1 MAALFESAR
10 SRPADEREALLD
22 DCARDE
28 PDLVRSVRRLLA
40 QHERAD
46 GPLSDPVAL
55 PPVGGD
61 GPAPASI
68 NQYRVIRQIGS
79 GGMGVVYLAEQDK
92 PRREVALKVI
102 RPGLVTPGLLHR
114 FDLEASML
122 GRLRHPG
129 VAQIY
134 EAGTYDDGS
143 GERPFFAMEYVNGS
157 PLPEYAEAHRLGTR
171 ERIELMARICE
182 AVHHAHQQ
190 GVIHRDLKPGNILVD
205 RTGCPK
211 ILDFGVARAADPEL
225 RTVHTIAGELVGTVG
240 YMSPEQIAGDPLQ
253 VDTRTDIHALGVIL
267 FELLTGR
274 LPYEV
279 EGAPLAS
286 AIQRIRED
294 APTRLGAIHPSFR
307 GDLETICRTAIE
319 KDKARRYQSAS
330 GLEADLHRFLRH
342 EPIAARPPSTLYQL
356 ARFARR
362 NRPLVAA
369 VLVALASLVAL
380 LIATTAGVFEIA
392 RQRDE
397 AIAAMREAN
406 AANEFLGDVLSSLDP
421 RERAS
426 PTVTLE
432 DFLEGV
438 AERLEAGQLAEQP
451 RVEAAVRGTIG
462 VAFRTLGSYE
472 RSREQYETALALLAE
487 HDPGN
492 TVEIAGLMGGLALVH
507 MRAGRTE
514 QAETLLQNAGALI
527 DRPGVPGGADR
538 RAIIYRADVLQHL
551 AQLRTEQRRLDE
563 AERLIRR
570 ALELRGD
577 GKSERPEFRS
587 RSLNSLAVILR
598 LKGDAEGARSAYEE
612 ALAILRADGTRPGLD
627 LAATLNN
634 LALLHLYQSHP
645 ELAVPLLDE
654 ALRLRRSILPPD
666 HTLIAQTLNSLGGAR
681 QLAGDADG
689 AAEVYRHA
697 LEIRIATLGADH
709 PAVATI
715 RVNLGVILLE
725 LGRHDDAIEQ
735 LGSALAARSA
745 AYAPRDERVA
755 AARLHLGRAL
765 LAAGDPSAAEA
776 LVREAI
782 DAYAEGGRGFE
793 LTTARSVLGVCLV
806 RQDRFPE
813 GEAELLRAFEALAGE
828 TTSAG
833 VRVRVQIL
841 DTLIALYDAWD
852 ERSPD
857 QGHDRSRARW
867 RARAAAYALD
877 EVTP

>member
-1 MAALFESAR
+1 MASLFESAR
-10 SRPADEREALLD
+10 SRPAEEREALLEA
-22 DCARDE
+22 CARDE

-55 PPVGGD
+55 PTPGKD
-61 GPAPASI
+61 GPAPPSI

-102 RPGLVTPGLLHR
+102 RPGLIAPGLLRR

-129 VAQIY
+129 VAQIH

-143 GERPFFAMEYVNGS
+143 GARPFFAMEYVDGS
-157 PLPEYAEAHRLGTR
+157 PLPEYAEEKRLGTR
-171 ERIELMARICE
+171 ERIELMARICA

-205 RTGCPK
+205 RAGCPK
-211 ILDFGVARAADPEL
+211 ILDFGVAKAADPEL

-240 YMSPEQIAGDPLQ
+240 YMSPEQIAGDPML

-279 EGAPLAS
+279 EGAPLAT

-294 APTRLGAIHPSFR
+294 APARLGAIHPSLR

-330 GLEADLHRFLRH
+330 GLEADLRRFLRH
-342 EPIAARPPSTLYQL
+342 EPIAARPPSTLYL
-356 ARFARR
+356 LSRFARR
-362 NRPLVAA
+362 NRALVAA

-380 LIATTAGVFEIA
+380 LIATTVGVFAVA
-392 RQRDE
+392 RQRDD

-438 AERLEAGQLAEQP
+438 AGRLEAGQLAGQP

-472 RSREQYETALALLAE
+472 RSREQYETALALLRE

-492 TVEIAGLMGGLALVH
+492 TVEIAGVTGGLALVH

-514 QAETLLQNAGALI
+514 QAETLLEAARALI
-527 DRPGVPGGADR
+527 DPPGAPIDADR
-538 RAIIYRADVLQHL
+538 KAIIYRADVLQHL

-563 AERLIRR
+563 AEQLIGRALDLRR
-570 ALELRGD
+570 AAQP
-577 GKSERPEFRS
+577 ERPELLA
-587 RSLNSLAVILR
+587 RSLNALAVILR
-598 LKGDAEGARSAYEE
+598 LKGDAEGARSAYRQ
-612 ALAILRADGTRPGLD
+612 ALAILRADGARPGLD
-627 LAATLNN
+627 LATTLNN
-634 LALLHLYQSHP
+634 LALLHLYQGES
-645 ELAVPLLDE
+645 ELAIPLLDE
-654 ALRLRRSILPPD
+654 TLRLRCSILPPG

-681 QLAGDADG
+681 QLAGDPDG
-689 AAEVYRHA
+689 AADAYRHA
-697 LEIRIATLGADH
+697 LDIRVATLGGDH

-715 RVNLGVILLE
+715 RVNLGVILSE

-735 LGSALAARSA
+735 LETALDARSA

-765 LAAGDPSAAEA
+765 LAAGKLPAAEA
-776 LVREAI
+776 MVREAI
-782 DAYAEGGRGFE
+782 DAYAEAGREIE
-793 LTTARSVLGVCLV
+793 LATARSVLGVCLV
-806 RQDRFPE
+806 RLDRFRE
-813 GEAELLRAFEALAGE
+813 GEAELLRAFDALAGE
-828 TTSAG
+828 TTGAG
-833 VRVRVQIL
+833 ARVREQTLGALL
-841 DTLIALYDAWD
+841 DLYDAWH
-852 ERSPD
+852 RKSPD
-857 QGHDRSRARW
+857 QGHDRTRALW
-867 RARAAAYALD
+867 RALAGPHDDATA
-877 EVTP
+877 P